1 MRGPVIGGD
10 CLAATPAL
18 VSPDFANGMISSPMN
33 DTTAPRTT
41 GAAAPFR
48 SGPLLAILAFGVLLG
63 VLGPFGSYLGM
74 GLPVRVL
81 HFTASMVVITALA
94 VIANGFAARFVFRG
108 SVPLWAALAIAVALA
123 VPAAVIVS
131 GFLRLWAPQV
141 LPHVTF
147 AELCVQAALINV
159 VVSLLVRAVRS
170 WIDGRAVA
178 REIAIAPLTTAEAAP
193 VAATADD
200 ALRDKLPLPLRR
212 AAIRALSAEDHY
224 LRVHTNRGEALV
236 LMSLGAGMAALGP
249 DAGIQVHRS
258 HWIAHGALADGTA
271 RLGRDG
277 IVLDGGQTLPVSRTG
292 RRRLVAGNLV

>member
-1 MRGPVIGGD
+1 
-10 CLAATPAL
+10 
-18 VSPDFANGMISSPMN
+18 MN

-41 GAAAPFR
+41 GAEAPFR

-74 GLPVRVL
+74 GLPVRIL

-94 VIANGFAARFVFRG
+94 VIANGLAARFVFRG
-108 SVPLWAALAIAVALA
+108 SVPLWAALAIALALA
-123 VPAAVIVS
+123 VPAAMIVS

-147 AELCVQAALINV
+147 AELCIQSALINV
-159 VVSLLVRAVRS
+159 VVSLLVRVVRS
-170 WIDGRAVA
+170 WIDGRTMA
-178 REIAIAPLTTAEAAP
+178 REMALQPVAAPPMAAEAEPA
-193 VAATADD
+193 AATADD

-212 AAIRALSAEDHY
+212 AAILALSAEDHY
-224 LRVHTNRGEALV
+224 LRVHTTRGETLV

-249 DAGIQVHRS
+249 EAGVQVHRS

-271 RLGRDG
+271 RLGRAG